1 MLWWFLGIV
10 LLIVAGSA
18 AFLIRRVYLRP
29 WQDFEHLLT
38 TIGRGEQPPT
48 FLLRGT
54 SHARRV
60 GLALEQ
66 LLDRQ
71 RELDRQ
77 VTKDAAEVRAVFA
90 ALTDG
95 LLVVDSTLRISICN
109 PAFENLYGRSRIEP
123 GTSLLDVVRDSDV
136 IEPIRAAL
144 EEPRLR
150 TAEVLAADRKRQ
162 LQLTAV
168 PVTDRNAKAGGVVAL
183 FHDISL
189 LKQADEIRRDF
200 VANVSHEL
208 RTPLSIF
215 HGNLETLLEAGDLD
229 ENETR
234 HIYEVMK
241 RHSDRLNLLVNDL
254 LSLARLESTEA
265 TLQLRE
271 INLRDFLDRMTR
283 DWTKRLA
290 PKNLRLDLDIPENFP
305 FVRADESRLEEVIH
319 NLLDNAVKYSQENG
333 RILIQAAAPDQEV
346 VLLVRDEGIGISPAD
361 LPRIFERFYRADR
374 ARSRELGGTG
384 LGLSIVKHI
393 AQLHGGHVEAESGL
407 GQGTTIRVI
416 LPWHAATDVHR
427 QSGSDLVT

>member
-1 MLWWFLGIV
+1 MHWWIVAIV
-10 LLIVAGSA
+10 LLLVVVA
-18 AFLIRRVYLRP
+18 AFFLQRLYLRP
-29 WQDFEHLLT
+29 WRELEQLLT
-38 TIGRGEQPPT
+38 RIRRGEQPRT
-48 FLLRGT
+48 FLLGGT
-54 SHARRV
+54 AQARRV

-66 LLDRQ
+66 LLARQ
-71 RELDRQ
+71 RALDRQ
-77 VTKDAAEVRAVFA
+77 VSKDAAEMRAVFA

-95 LLVVDSTLRISICN
+95 LLVVDSTQHILICN
-109 PAFENLYGRSRIEP
+109 PAFEKLYGQSPIAA
-123 GTSLLDVVRDSDV
+123 GTPLLDVIRDSDV

-144 EEPRLR
+144 DQAKARV
-150 TAEVLAADRKRQ
+150 AEVLASDRKRQ
-162 LQLTAV
+162 LQVTVV
-168 PVTDRNAKAGGVVAL
+168 PITGENGKASGVVAL
-183 FHDISL
+183 FHDISR

-254 LSLARLESTEA
+254 LSLARLESKEA
-265 TLQLRE
+265 NLQLAE
-271 INLRDFLDRMTR
+271 IRLPDFLKEVAR
-283 DWTKRLA
+283 DWKKRLA
-290 PKNLRLDLDIPENFP
+290 GKNLRLELEVPDNFP
-305 FVRADESRLEEVIH
+305 MVHADERRLEEVVH
-319 NLLDNAVKYSQENG
+319 NLLDNAVKYSHRNG
-333 RILIQAAAPDQEV
+333 RILIQAGAPDQEV
-346 VLLVRDEGIGISPAD
+346 VLTVRDEGVGIAAND

-393 AQLHGGHVEAESGL
+393 AQLHGGRVEAESTL

-416 LPWHAATDVHR
+416 LPNR
-427 QSGSDLVT
+427 P

>member
-1 MLWWFLGIV
+1 MLWWTLGIA
-10 LLIVAGSA
+10 LLLVVAA
-18 AFLIRRVYLRP
+18 AFVLQRLYLRP
-29 WQDFEHLLT
+29 WRELEHLLT
-38 TIGRGEQPPT
+38 RIGRGEQPPT
-48 FLLRGT
+48 FLLGGVTR
-54 SHARRV
+54 ARRV
-60 GLALEQ
+60 GLALER
-66 LLDRQ
+66 LLARQ

-77 VTKDAAEVRAVFA
+77 VSKDAAEVRAVLA

-95 LLVVDSTLRISICN
+95 LLVVDSSQHILICN
-109 PAFENLYGRSRIEP
+109 PAFEQLYGQPRIAT
-123 GTSLLDVVRDSDV
+123 GTALLDIIRDSDV

-144 EEPRLR
+144 NQARAQV
-150 TAEVLAADRKRQ
+150 AEVSAPDRKKQ

-168 PVTDRNAKAGGVVAL
+168 PITQNGEASGVVAV
-183 FHDISL
+183 FHDVSR

-215 HGNLETLLEAGDLD
+215 HGNLETLLEPGDLD

-254 LSLARLESTEA
+254 LSLARLESKEA
-265 TLQLRE
+265 NLQLAE
-271 INLRDFLDRMTR
+271 IRLRDFLEGITR
-283 DWTKRLA
+283 DWAKRLA
-290 PKNLRLDLDIPENFP
+290 GKNLRLELQVPDDFP
-305 FVRADESRLEEVIH
+305 TVHADERRLEEVVH
-319 NLLDNAVKYSQENG
+319 NLLDNAVKYSHQNG
-333 RILIQAAAPDQEV
+333 RILIQAGAPDQEV
-346 VLLVRDEGIGISPAD
+346 VLSVRDEGVGIAAND

-393 AQLHGGHVEAESGL
+393 AQLHGGRVEAESVV

-416 LPWHAATDVHR
+416 LPNPLAE
-427 QSGSDLVT
+427 L

>member
-1 MLWWFLGIV
+1 MLWWTLGIALLLVVATAFV
-10 LLIVAGSA
+10 LQRL
-18 AFLIRRVYLRP
+18 YLRP
-29 WQDFEHLLT
+29 WRELEQLLT
-38 TIGRGEQPPT
+38 RIGRGEQPPT
-48 FLLRGT
+48 FLLGGITR
-54 SHARRV
+54 ARRV

-66 LLDRQ
+66 LLARQ

-77 VTKDAAEVRAVFA
+77 VSKDAAEVRAVLT

-95 LLVVDSTLRISICN
+95 LLVVDSSQHILICN
-109 PAFENLYGRSRIEP
+109 PAFEQLYGQSRIAT
-123 GTSLLDVVRDSDV
+123 GTALLDIVRDSDV

-144 EEPRLR
+144 DQARARVTEV
-150 TAEVLAADRKRQ
+150 TAPDRKKQ

-168 PVTDRNAKAGGVVAL
+168 PITQNGEASGVVAV
-183 FHDISL
+183 FHDISR

-254 LSLARLESTEA
+254 LSLARLESKEA
-265 TLQLRE
+265 NLQLAE
-271 INLRDFLDRMTR
+271 IKLRDFLEGVTR
-283 DWTKRLA
+283 DWAKRLA
-290 PKNLRLDLDIPENFP
+290 GKNLRLELEIPDNFP
-305 FVRADESRLEEVIH
+305 TLRIDERRLEEVVH
-319 NLLDNAVKYSQENG
+319 NLLDNAVKYSHQNG
-333 RILIQAAAPDQEV
+333 RILIQAGAPDQEV
-346 VLLVRDEGIGISPAD
+346 VLSVRDEGVGIAAND

-384 LGLSIVKHI
+384 LGLSIVQHI
-393 AQLHGGHVEAESGL
+393 AQLHGGRVEAESVVGN
-407 GQGTTIRVI
+407 GTTIRVI
-416 LPWHAATDVHR
+416 LPNPPTRIVT
-427 QSGSDLVT
+427 QS

>member
-1 MLWWFLGIV
+1 MLWWTLGIA
-10 LLIVAGSA
+10 LLLVVAA
-18 AFLIRRVYLRP
+18 AFVLQRLYLRP
-29 WQDFEHLLT
+29 WRELEHLLT
-38 TIGRGEQPPT
+38 RIGRGEQPPT
-48 FLLRGT
+48 FLLGGT
-54 SHARRV
+54 TRARRV

-66 LLDRQ
+66 LLARQ

-77 VTKDAAEVRAVFA
+77 VSKDAAEVRAVLT

-95 LLVVDSTLRISICN
+95 LLVVDSSQHILICN
-109 PAFENLYGRSRIEP
+109 PAFEQLYGQSRIAT
-123 GTSLLDVVRDSDV
+123 GTALLDIIRDSDV

-144 EEPRLR
+144 DQATARV
-150 TAEVLAADRKRQ
+150 AEVSAPDRKKQ

-168 PVTDRNAKAGGVVAL
+168 PITQNDEASGVVAV
-183 FHDISL
+183 FHDITR

-215 HGNLETLLEAGDLD
+215 HGNLETLLEPGDLD

-254 LSLARLESTEA
+254 LSLARLESKEA
-265 TLQLRE
+265 NLQLGE
-271 INLRDFLDRMTR
+271 IKLRDFLEGVTR
-283 DWTKRLA
+283 DWAKRLA
-290 PKNLRLDLDIPENFP
+290 GKNLRLELKVPDNFP
-305 FVRADESRLEEVIH
+305 TLRVDERRLEEVVH
-319 NLLDNAVKYSQENG
+319 NLLDNAVKYSHQNG
-333 RILIQAAAPDQEV
+333 RILIQAGAPDQEV
-346 VLLVRDEGIGISPAD
+346 VLSVRDEGVGIAAND

-393 AQLHGGHVEAESGL
+393 AQLHGGRVEAESTL
-407 GQGTTIRVI
+407 GKGTTIRVI
-416 LPWHAATDVHR
+416 LPNPAP
-427 QSGSDLVT
+427 Q

>member
-1 MLWWFLGIV
+1 MLWWTLGIA
-10 LLIVAGSA
+10 LLLVVAA
-18 AFLIRRVYLRP
+18 AFVLQRLYLRP
-29 WQDFEHLLT
+29 WRELEQLLT
-38 TIGRGEQPPT
+38 RIGRGEQPPT
-48 FLLRGT
+48 FLLGGITR
-54 SHARRV
+54 ARRV
-60 GLALEQ
+60 GLALER
-66 LLDRQ
+66 LLARQ

-77 VTKDAAEVRAVFA
+77 VSKDAAEVRAVLA

-95 LLVVDSTLRISICN
+95 LLVVDSTQHILMCN
-109 PAFENLYGRSRIEP
+109 PAFEQLYGQSRIAT
-123 GTSLLDVVRDSDV
+123 GTALLDIIRDSDV

-144 EEPRLR
+144 NQARAQV
-150 TAEVLAADRKRQ
+150 AEVSAPDRKKQ

-168 PVTDRNAKAGGVVAL
+168 PITQNGEASGVVAV
-183 FHDISL
+183 FHDISR

-215 HGNLETLLEAGDLD
+215 HGNLETLLEPGDLD
-229 ENETR
+229 KDEVR

-254 LSLARLESTEA
+254 LSLARLESKEA
-265 TLQLRE
+265 NLQLAE
-271 INLRDFLDRMTR
+271 IKLRDFLEGVTR
-283 DWTKRLA
+283 DWAKRLA
-290 PKNLRLDLDIPENFP
+290 GKNLRLELEVPDDFP
-305 FVRADESRLEEVIH
+305 TVHADERRLEEVVH
-319 NLLDNAVKYSQENG
+319 NLLDNAVKYSHQNG

-346 VLLVRDEGIGISPAD
+346 VLSVRDEGVGIAASD

-393 AQLHGGHVEAESGL
+393 AQLHGGRVEAESVV

-416 LPWHAATDVHR
+416 LPNP
-427 QSGSDLVT
+427 LPEL